1 MSNETTQKRAYAIWE
16 NEGRPEGRQVH
27 NWEQAAR
34 ELSAP
39 HDPPQPDSP
48 TSGPTLESP
57 RVTGSPSRKSQ
68 PSR

>member
-1 MSNETTQKRAYAIWE
+1 MSRETTQKRAYAIWE
-16 NEGRPEGRQVH
+16 NEGRPEGRQLD

-39 HDPPQPDSP
+39 HDPSLPDSP
-48 TSGPTLESP
+48 ADERTLESP
-57 RVTGSPSRKSQ
+57 RDTGPSRKSQ